1 MRRDGKRVR
10 SDDPIYEVVP
20 YIMPHRY
27 DAMNMITLD
36 IPIEP
41 VQEYR
46 IRRRREGH
54 VISSMG
60 VLLAAWLRTVREFP
74 LLNRFIVNKR
84 IYQRN
89 EYCVGLVVLK
99 AGKDD
104 TSMNKVFFDPDDNIF
119 QVQEKIDTYVNEN
132 RKPTEKNSTD
142 KVVKALLR
150 VPGLVGLGI
159 GVFRFADRHGLLPK
173 KLIDASPFHVS
184 LCISNLA
191 SIRTNH
197 IYHHTYEF
205 GTTSLFITMGNM
217 REVAFREKGNEIV
230 FKRCLPLGL
239 VMDERICSG
248 HYFALAFERMKEY
261 LANPALLEEPYEA
274 KS

>member
-1 MRRDGKRVR
+1 MRRDGKRVK
-10 SDDPIYEVVP
+10 SDDPIYAVVP

-36 IPIEP
+36 IPIDP
-41 VQEYR
+41 IQKYR
-46 IRRRREGH
+46 AELRRKGR
-54 VISSMG
+54 VVSSMG
-60 VLLAAWLRTVREFP
+60 VLLAAWLRTTREFP
-74 LLNRFIVNKR
+74 LLNRFIANKK

-89 EYCVGLVVLK
+89 EYCVGMVVLK
-99 AGKDD
+99 SGQDD
-104 TSMNKVFFDPDDNIF
+104 GTMNKIFFDPDDNIF
-119 QVQEKIDTYVNEN
+119 QVQEKIDAYVSKN
-132 RKPTEKNSTD
+132 REVEEKNSTD
-142 KVVKALLR
+142 KVVKFLLS
-150 VPGLVGLGI
+150 VPGLVNF
-159 GVFRFADRHGLLPK
+159 GVGVLRFADKHGLLPK

-248 HYFALAFERMKEY
+248 HYFALAFER
-261 LANPALLEEPYEA
+261 
-274 KS
+274 

>member
-10 SDDPIYEVVP
+10 SDDPLYEVIP
-20 YIMPHRY
+20 YFLPYRY

-41 VQEYR
+41 IQEYR
-46 IRRRREGH
+46 IRQRREGK
-54 VISSMG
+54 VVSSMG
-60 VLLAAWLRTVREFP
+60 VLLASWLRTVREFP

-99 AGKDD
+99 AGKEE
-104 TSMNKVFFDPDDNIF
+104 TTMNKVFFDPDDNIF
-119 QVQEKIDTYVNEN
+119 QVQEKIDAYVTEN
-132 RKPTEKNSTD
+132 RKLSEKNSTD
-142 KVVKALLR
+142 KVVRLLLR
-150 VPGLVGLGI
+150 IPGLAGSGI
-159 GVFRFADRHGLLPK
+159 GLLRFMDRHGLLPK

-197 IYHHTYEF
+197 IYHHTYDF

-261 LANPALLEEPYEA
+261 LNNPALLEAPYA
-274 KS
+274 GKA

>member
-1 MRRDGKRVR
+1 MRRDGKRVK
-10 SDDPIYEVVP
+10 SDDPIYAVVP

-41 VQEYR
+41 IQAYR
-46 IRRRREGH
+46 AARRREGK

-60 VLLAAWLRTVREFP
+60 VLLAAWLRTAREFP
-74 LLNRFIVNKR
+74 LLNRFIANKK

-99 AGKDD
+99 TGQDD
-104 TSMNKVFFDPDDNIF
+104 GTMNKIFFDPDDNIF
-119 QVQEKIDTYVNEN
+119 QVQEKIDAYVTQN
-132 RKPTEKNSTD
+132 RKPAEKNSTD
-142 KVVKALLR
+142 KVVKFLLS
-150 VPGLVGLGI
+150 VPGLVNF
-159 GVFRFADRHGLLPK
+159 GVGVLRFADKHGLLPK

-184 LCISNLA
+184 LCVSNLA

-197 IYHHTYEF
+197 IYHHTYDF
-205 GTTSLFITMGNM
+205 GTTSLFITMGNL
-217 REVAFREKGNEIV
+217 REVAFREKGGEIV

-261 LANPALLEEPYEA
+261 FSNPALLELPYAEKA
-274 KS
+274 